1 MIFEN
6 AKISTDCSDGPMSY
20 EVPGV
25 FTHHSL
31 KDVFLN
37 LVRYS
42 PFGHV
47 QVCDHCLNFILC
59 LFHTLLLEHFWFV
72 VCT

>member
-1 MIFEN
+1 MIFED
-6 AKISTDCSDGPMSY
+6 AKISTNFYDGPMSY
-20 EVPGV
+20 EVWGV

-31 KDVFLN
+31 IDVFLN
-37 LVRYS
+37 PLRYS

-47 QVCDHCLNFILC
+47 QVCDRCLNFILC
-59 LFHTLLLEHFWFV
+59 LFHVLLLEHFLFV